1 MGRVILAFVMHAS
14 YMYPAACTRQFSARL
29 LLIDFQVLLVAAES
43 EKRCLP
49 PLAAACLRRS

>member
-1 MGRVILAFVMHAS
+1 MGLDILAFVMRAS
-14 YMYPAACTRQFSARL
+14 YKYPAPCMGQFSARL
-29 LLIDFQVLLVAAES
+29 LLIDFQMLLVADES